1 MSLFEMSDRAKK
13 YQAELLEF
21 MDSHVYPAE
30 AVYHEQMSAS
40 GDPHFHP
47 PVIEELKAE
56 ARGRGLWNLFH
67 PHPEWGPGLTNLE
80 YAPLAEIMGRSH
92 IASEACNCNAPD
104 TGNMEVLTLF
114 GSDEHKEKYLKPL
127 LDGTMASAFAMTE
140 PRVASSDATNIELRM
155 ERDGDEYVLNGRKWF
170 ASNALHRNC
179 KVLIV
184 MGKTDP
190 TADPHRQQ
198 SMMVVPIDAPGVTVM
213 RGLLVF
219 GYQDREGHAEIDFTD
234 VRVPAKDVLKG
245 EGEGFAISQA
255 RLGPGRIH
263 HCMRAIGAAERALE
277 LMCRRAQ
284 SRVTF
289 GSPVAERSNIQDWI
303 AEARIDIE
311 MIRLLTFKAA
321 YLMDTVGNKGARTEI
336 AAIKVAAPNIALKI
350 IDRAIQVHGAA
361 GVSEDFPLAMMYA
374 QLRTLRLADG
384 PDEVHKRAIARH
396 ELGRYRDA
404 AGAAGGTV
412 TPGGHKAVVS

>member
-1 MSLFEMSDRAKK
+1 MSVFEMSDRTKK
-13 YQAELLEF
+13 YREDLLEF

-30 AVYHEQMSAS
+30 PVYDQQMRES
-40 GDPHFHP
+40 GDPHFQP

-56 ARGRGLWNLFH
+56 ARRRGLWNLFH

-92 IASEACNCNAPD
+92 LASEACNCNAPD

-114 GSDEHKEKYLKPL
+114 GTDEHKERYLKPL

-140 PRVASSDATNIELRM
+140 PQVASSDATNVQLSM
-155 ERDGDEYVLNGRKWF
+155 VRDGDEYVLNGRKWF
-170 ASNALHRNC
+170 ASNALHQNC

-190 TADPHRQQ
+190 TAAPHRQQ

-213 RGLLVF
+213 RGLPVF
-219 GYQDREGHAEIDFTD
+219 GYQDREGHAEIDFKD
-234 VRVPAKDVLKG
+234 VRVPLKDVLKG

-263 HCMRAIGAAERALE
+263 HCMRAIGMAERALE
-277 LMCRRAQ
+277 LMCKRAQ

-289 GSPVAERSNIQDWI
+289 GKPISENANIQDWI
-303 AEARIDIE
+303 AEARIEIE
-311 MIRLLTFKAA
+311 MIRLLTLKAA
-321 YLMDTVGNKGARTEI
+321 YLMDTVGNKAAQTEI
-336 AAIKVAAPNIALKI
+336 AAIKVAAPKVALTI
-350 IDRAIQVHGAA
+350 VDRAIQVHGGG
-361 GVSEDFPLAMMYA
+361 GVTDDFPLALA
-374 QLRTLRLADG
+374 WAHLRTLRLADG
-384 PDEVHKRAIARH
+384 PDEVHKRAIARQ
-396 ELGRYRDA
+396 ELRKYRDQPA
-404 AGAAGGTV
+404 AVQIA
-412 TPGGHKAVVS
+412 KVS

>member
-13 YQAELLEF
+13 YQADLLEF

-30 AVYHEQMSAS
+30 EVYHEQMRAS

-47 PVIEELKAE
+47 PIIEELKAQ
-56 ARGRGLWNLFH
+56 ARARGLWNLFH

-190 TADPHRQQ
+190 TAAPHRQQ
-198 SMMVVPIDAPGVTVM
+198 SMMVVPIDAPGITVM
-213 RGLLVF
+213 RGLPVF

-289 GSPVAERSNIQDWI
+289 GAPVAERSNIQDWI

-311 MIRLLTFKAA
+311 MIRLLTLKAA
-321 YLMDTVGNKGARTEI
+321 YLMDTVGNKEARTEI

-361 GVSEDFPLAMMYA
+361 GVTEDFPLAMMYA

-396 ELGRYRDA
+396 ELRQYRDA
-404 AGAAGGTV
+404 DTAAANGAGG
-412 TPGGHKAVVS
+412 GHEVAVN